1 MEEIPLGKKKENG
14 GLKLD
19 YKKTILTGF
28 GFLATSIAWAIYDPY
43 ITKILNNL
51 LSNSSTVTAWS
62 NWLVEKLP
70 ILTKFAEAQ
79 GENVA
84 LVGGGF
90 TLVPLFIGI
99 IMTFDNIFGVI
110 FQPTF
115 GKLSDNCHSKL
126 GKRRPFIVIGA
137 PISAV
142 LFFLIPIVFL
152 NTHSL
157 PLTMV
162 FIILF
167 VFVMSLW
174 RAPIVA
180 LMPDLTPPALRSE
193 GNAVIN
199 LMGAFGG
206 LYTLIM
212 MKVAVTTDAA
222 GNANYTALFAS
233 VAGLMVTAIAILVL
247 TIREKKLVAE
257 MKAINYGVNEDEDQ
271 GKTET
276 VNGKEKL
283 PKPVLK
289 SLLLI
294 LTTIGLW
301 FLGYNAVTT
310 FFTSYATATWSG
322 GLSHASTCLM
332 VATVAAVA
340 SYIPIGMISAKIGRR
355 NMIRIGLL
363 TAAAGFAVATFC
375 AREFSFYLY
384 IVFAVVG
391 FAQASVT
398 VNTFPMVWEISR
410 SGNVGK
416 YTGFDYTVSMTA
428 QTVTPF
434 LVGIFLDKLG
444 NDALF
449 PYGLVFVLLA
459 LIPIS
464 LAKHGDNRPEA
475 PKSKLEAFDVDD

>member
-1 MEEIPLGKKKENG
+1 
-14 GLKLD
+14 
-19 YKKTILTGF
+19 
-28 GFLATSIAWAIYDPY
+28 
-43 ITKILNNL
+43 
-51 LSNSSTVTAWS
+51 
-62 NWLVEKLP
+62 
-70 ILTKFAEAQ
+70 
-79 GENVA
+79 
-84 LVGGGF
+84 
-90 TLVPLFIGI
+90 
-99 IMTFDNIFGVI
+99 
-110 FQPTF
+110 
-115 GKLSDNCHSKL
+115 
-126 GKRRPFIVIGA
+126 
-137 PISAV
+137 
-142 LFFLIPIVFL
+142 
-152 NTHSL
+152 
-157 PLTMV
+157 
-162 FIILF
+162 
-167 VFVMSLW
+167 
-174 RAPIVA
+174 
-180 LMPDLTPPALRSE
+180 
-193 GNAVIN
+193 
-199 LMGAFGG
+199 
-206 LYTLIM
+206 
-212 MKVAVTTDAA
+212 
-222 GNANYTALFAS
+222 
-233 VAGLMVTAIAILVL
+233 MVTAIAILVL

-257 MKAINYGVNEDEDQ
+257 MKAINYGVSEDEDQ

-416 YTGFDYTVSMTA
+416 YTGFYYTVSMTA

-449 PYGLVFVLLA
+449 PYGFAFVLLA

>member
-1 MEEIPLGKKKENG
+1 MKLNYKRTFLVGLAFFSICAFWQMYDGIIPLILRDTY
-14 GLKLD
+14 GLDNKLRGIVMGID
-19 YKKTILTGF
+19 NMLAL
-28 GFLATSIAWAIYDPY
+28 FL
-43 ITKILNNL
+43 L
-51 LSNSSTVTAWS
+51 
-62 NWLVEKLP
+62 
-70 ILTKFAEAQ
+70 
-79 GENVA
+79 
-84 LVGGGF
+84 
-90 TLVPLFIGI
+90 PLFGA
-99 IMTFDNIFGVI
+99 
-110 FQPTF
+110 
-115 GKLSDNCHSKL
+115 LSDKK
-126 GKRRPFIVIGA
+126 GRRMPFIVIGTA
-137 PISAV
+137 LAV
-142 LFFLIPIVFL
+142 V
-152 NTHSL
+152 
-157 PLTMV
+157 LTMLLAY
-162 FIILF
+162 IIRHYNAAAPTESLMIFF
-167 VFVMSLW
+167 VSLM
-174 RAPIVA
+174 ADV
-180 LMPDLTPPALRSE
+180 TPKPLRSQ

>member
-1 MEEIPLGKKKENG
+1 MKLNYKRTFLVGLAFFSICAFWQMYDGIIPLILRDTY
-14 GLKLD
+14 GLDNKLRGIVMGID
-19 YKKTILTGF
+19 
-28 GFLATSIAWAIYDPY
+28 
-43 ITKILNNL
+43 NL
-51 LSNSSTVTAWS
+51 L
-62 NWLVEKLP
+62 
-70 ILTKFAEAQ
+70 
-79 GENVA
+79 A
-84 LVGGGF
+84 LF
-90 TLVPLFIGI
+90 LLPLFGA
-99 IMTFDNIFGVI
+99 
-110 FQPTF
+110 
-115 GKLSDNCHSKL
+115 LSDKK
-126 GKRRPFIVIGA
+126 GRRMPFIIIGTA
-137 PISAV
+137 LAV
-142 LFFLIPIVFL
+142 V
-152 NTHSL
+152 
-157 PLTMV
+157 LTMLLAY
-162 FIILF
+162 IIRHYNAAAPTESLMIFF
-167 VFVMSLW
+167 VSLMALLVSMGLY
-174 RAPIVA
+174 RSPAVA
-180 LMPDLTPPALRSE
+180 LMADVTPKPLRSQ

-257 MKAINYGVNEDEDQ
+257 MKAINYGVSEDEDQ

-363 TAAAGFAVATFC
+363 TAA
-375 AREFSFYLY
+375 
-384 IVFAVVG
+384 VG

-416 YTGFDYTVSMTA
+416 YTGFYYTVSMTA

-449 PYGLVFVLLA
+449 PYGFAFVLLA

>member
-1 MEEIPLGKKKENG
+1 MKLNYKRTFLVGLAFFSICAFWQMYDGIIPLILRDTY
-14 GLKLD
+14 GLDNKLRGIVMGID
-19 YKKTILTGF
+19 NMLAL
-28 GFLATSIAWAIYDPY
+28 FL
-43 ITKILNNL
+43 L
-51 LSNSSTVTAWS
+51 
-62 NWLVEKLP
+62 
-70 ILTKFAEAQ
+70 
-79 GENVA
+79 
-84 LVGGGF
+84 
-90 TLVPLFIGI
+90 PLFGA
-99 IMTFDNIFGVI
+99 
-110 FQPTF
+110 
-115 GKLSDNCHSKL
+115 LSDKK
-126 GKRRPFIVIGA
+126 GRRMPFIIIGTALAVVLSMLLAYIIRHYNAAA
-137 PISAV
+137 PTESLMI
-142 LFFLIPIVFL
+142 FFV
-152 NTHSL
+152 SL
-157 PLTMV
+157 MALLVSMGLYRSP
-162 FIILF
+162 
-167 VFVMSLW
+167 
-174 RAPIVA
+174 AVA
-180 LMPDLTPPALRSE
+180 LMADVTPKPLRSQ

-257 MKAINYGVNEDEDQ
+257 MKAINYGVSEDEDQ

-416 YTGFDYTVSMTA
+416 YTGLYYTVSMTA

>member
-1 MEEIPLGKKKENG
+1 
-14 GLKLD
+14 
-19 YKKTILTGF
+19 
-28 GFLATSIAWAIYDPY
+28 
-43 ITKILNNL
+43 
-51 LSNSSTVTAWS
+51 
-62 NWLVEKLP
+62 
-70 ILTKFAEAQ
+70 
-79 GENVA
+79 
-84 LVGGGF
+84 
-90 TLVPLFIGI
+90 
-99 IMTFDNIFGVI
+99 
-110 FQPTF
+110 
-115 GKLSDNCHSKL
+115 
-126 GKRRPFIVIGA
+126 
-137 PISAV
+137 
-142 LFFLIPIVFL
+142 
-152 NTHSL
+152 
-157 PLTMV
+157 
-162 FIILF
+162 
-167 VFVMSLW
+167 
-174 RAPIVA
+174 
-180 LMPDLTPPALRSE
+180 
-193 GNAVIN
+193 
-199 LMGAFGG
+199 MGAFGG

-416 YTGFDYTVSMTA
+416 YTGFYYTVSMTA

>member
-1 MEEIPLGKKKENG
+1 MKLNYKRTFFVGLAFMSICAFWQVYDNVIPLI
-14 GLKLD
+14 LKD
-19 YKKTILTGF
+19 TFHVRDSY
-28 GFLATSIAWAIYDPY
+28 
-43 ITKILNNL
+43 
-51 LSNSSTVTAWS
+51 
-62 NWLVEKLP
+62 
-70 ILTKFAEAQ
+70 
-79 GENVA
+79 
-84 LVGGGF
+84 
-90 TLVPLFIGI
+90 IGI
-99 IMTFDNIFGVI
+99 VMAMDNVLALFML
-110 FQPTF
+110 PLF
-115 GKLSDNCHSKL
+115 GKLSDKTRTKIGRRMPYIL
-126 GKRRPFIVIGA
+126 GGTILALPCLAIMPAAQKQNNA
-137 PISAV
+137 L
-142 LFFLIPIVFL
+142 LFFIGLGLVLIAMATYRSP
-152 NTHSL
+152 
-157 PLTMV
+157 
-162 FIILF
+162 
-167 VFVMSLW
+167 
-174 RAPIVA
+174 AVA
-180 LMPDLTPPALRSE
+180 LMPDVTPKPLRSQ

-257 MKAINYGVNEDEDQ
+257 MKAINYGVSEDEDQ

-332 VATVAAVA
+332 VATVVAVA

-416 YTGFDYTVSMTA
+416 YTGFYYTVSMTA